1 MEKHWAINE
10 QTLNNKN
17 KIIKMQSDRKEI
29 EAVVSKMRVE
39 GGGEGVT
46 PTSQTPAPHLEL

>member
-1 MEKHWAINE
+1 
-10 QTLNNKN
+10 
-17 KIIKMQSDRKEI
+17 MQSDRKEI

-39 GGGEGVT
+39 GGGEGVN